1 MSVRDVPGGTPSASG
16 RARKTDRGIAADLRA
31 ALAVAAK
38 DLRQEWRS
46 RAVTVATVFFSGLT
60 LVVLAFALGRD
71 AALLREVAPGAL
83 WVALAFAGVI
93 AAAQAFQADL
103 ADDALEQLLS
113 APVPRAAVF
122 LGKLLATWATTGA
135 LGTLLVPITAILFD
149 VSFASGWW
157 LILAA
162 VWAGTFG
169 FSVVA
174 TFYAAMTANLQ
185 ARESLLPVLMFPIVV
200 PILLA
205 AVRATQAVVQLGD
218 ADLAL
223 GWIQLLAGFDLVYF
237 VVMAATFHFV
247 VEE

>member
-1 MSVRDVPGGTPSASG
+1 MRAPADPHARRGAQRAAAS
-16 RARKTDRGIAADLRA
+16 DRGVGGDLRA
-31 ALAVAAK
+31 VLAVAAK

-46 RAVTVATVFFSGLT
+46 RAVTVATLFFSGLT

-93 AAAQAFQADL
+93 AAAQSWQADL
-103 ADDALEQLLS
+103 ADNALDQLLA

-122 LGKLLATWATTGA
+122 LGKLAATWLTTGL
-135 LGTLLVPITAILFD
+135 LGTALLPVTALLFD
-149 VSFASGWW
+149 VSFARGWW
-157 LILAA
+157 LVLLA

-169 FSVVA
+169 FAVIA

-200 PILLA
+200 PVLLA
-205 AVRATQAVVQLGD
+205 AVRATQAIVQLD
-218 ADLAL
+218 DQALAV

-237 VVMAATFHFV
+237 VVTTATFHFV

>member
-1 MSVRDVPGGTPSASG
+1 MSRSVDRAGPRNAAARRPVP
-16 RARKTDRGIAADLRA
+16 DRSVAADLRA
-31 ALAVAAK
+31 ALAIASK

-46 RAVTVATVFFSGLT
+46 RAVTVATLFFSGLT

-93 AAAQAFQADL
+93 AAAQSYQADL
-103 ADDALEQLLS
+103 ADNALDQLLS

-122 LGKLLATWATTGA
+122 LGKLAATWLTTGL
-135 LGTLLVPITAILFD
+135 LGTALLPVTALLFD

-157 LILAA
+157 LLVLA
-162 VWAGTFG
+162 VWVGTFG

-174 TFYAAMTANLQ
+174 TFYAAMTSNLQ

-200 PILLA
+200 PVLLA
-205 AVRATQAVVQLGD
+205 AVRATQAVVQLDDHG
-218 ADLAL
+218 LAV

-237 VVMAATFHFV
+237 VVTTATFHFV